1 MERTDLHVHTC
12 YCDGKDEP
20 EDIILEAIRLGMT
33 TLGFS
38 SHAWAEC
45 CTGWCMSQENT
56 EKYIHR
62 IHELQEKYRN
72 RIRILLGTE
81 WDHFSEG
88 DRSHYDYIIDSVHF
102 LCCEGEYVPVDE
114 SAEDLRSAADR
125 LYGGDML
132 PLIRQYYELVGSIA
146 DRPDPGIIGHFD
158 LITKFSE
165 KADLFAMEDPE
176 YRKAWQTAADKLLA
190 AGCTFEINTG
200 AIARGYRT
208 DPYPS
213 SEILDY
219 LKSHGASLV
228 LNSDAHCKENLMFA
242 FERYESLLR

>member
-20 EDIILEAIRLGMT
+20 EDMVLEAIRLGMT

-45 CTGWCMSQENT
+45 CEGWCMSRENT
-56 EKYIHR
+56 EKYILR
-62 IHELQEKYRN
+62 IKELQEKYRD

-81 WDHFSEG
+81 WDYFSEG
-88 DRSHYDYIIDSVHF
+88 DRSRYDYIIDSVHVIPY
-102 LCCEGEYVPVDE
+102 GNEYVPVDE
-114 SAEDLRSAADR
+114 SAEVLRSAADR
-125 LYGGDML
+125 LCGGDMM
-132 PLIRQYYELVGSIA
+132 PLVRKYYELVGSIA
-146 DRPDPGIIGHFD
+146 DRPDRGIIGHFD
-158 LITKFSE
+158 LITKFIE
-165 KADLFAMEDPE
+165 KADLFSTDDPG
-176 YRKAWQTAADKLLA
+176 YRRAWQAAADKLLA

-200 AIARGYRT
+200 AISRGYRT
-208 DPYPS
+208 SPYPS

-228 LNSDAHCKENLMFA
+228 LNSDAHSKENLMYS
-242 FERYESLLR
+242 FEQYESLLR